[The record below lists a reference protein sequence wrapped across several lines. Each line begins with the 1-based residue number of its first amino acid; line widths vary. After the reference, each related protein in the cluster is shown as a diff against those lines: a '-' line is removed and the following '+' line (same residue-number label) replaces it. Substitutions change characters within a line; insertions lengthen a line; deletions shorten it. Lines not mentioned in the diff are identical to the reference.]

1 MMRNFVWC
9 WRYTTI
15 LLIIVQFILEE
26 TSFFINMVTFKV
38 FLNVYFCLYLLANQ
52 RRTFCNRFS
61 PQWVFVKLFYFK
73 TFQINSVLQSHYEEG
88 KLSKFLPDLVFKQ
101 LKHFKDVEDCHEWE
115 HPRCR
120 HCQVWWPQTRLSQ
133 LHPLLSAS
141 CLCSSWE
148 HDQANLDLAETVKVC
163 DKVVWPMIQ
172 TWDRW
177 DWWRP
182 RQVQTCSRLPHI
194 IQIKTK
200 VLHHSPGSVICQSI
214 IKTLGINPAWQNV
227 DHSHSG
233 AFQLFPKILFG
244 KIILLWSHFP
254 QSFRSSCPEEFCS
267 SVDHHP
273 SIGLSLTVTGDVDD
287 ETTAPALH
295 LSQELSDHEEVGPG
309 HDTML
314 MLCNDM
320 IPDVEVDH
328 PVPGVMVLVTDML
341 KIVTTSVVHNQIR
354 QPVNWLYLK
363 YSAVACKCRLW
374 FII

>member
-1 MMRNFVWC
+1 MLKIHHHSVDY
-9 WRYTTI
+9 YTIYTPRKI
-15 LLIIVQFILEE
+15 
-26 TSFFINMVTFKV
+26 SFFINLVTFKV

-61 PQWVFVKLFYFK
+61 PKWVFVKLFYFE

-101 LKHFKDVEDCHEWE
+101 LKHFTYVEDCHEWE

-120 HCQVWWPQTRLSQ
+120 HCQVWWPQTRLPQ

-163 DKVVWPMIQ
+163 DKVVDQWFKLETDETDDDLDKFKHVQGYLTSSRSKPKSFI
-172 TWDRW
+172 TVLAVSSVRVSS
-177 DWWRP
+177 RP
-182 RQVQTCSRLPHI
+182 SVSTQ
-194 IQIKTK
+194 
-200 VLHHSPGSVICQSI
+200 PGRMLT
-214 IKTLGINPAWQNV
+214 TLTPEPFN
-227 DHSHSG
+227 S
-233 AFQLFPKILFG
+233 FLKYYL

-254 QSFRSSCPEEFCS
+254 QSFRSSCPEELCP

-363 YSAVACKCRLW
+363 YSPLACKCRLW